1 MRKLVVSVLGILL
14 LTACASNTAEPQ
26 ASPTIQIT
34 LEVKSTEPVETIPP
48 PTATRTPTTIIQ
60 NVDSPTPTSD
70 ATPIPSLQ
78 LCSPLEIHPLEELP
92 EIIGDP
98 YDPPRPGREERH
110 HGIDF
115 GYYHY
120 QDRDSMLGEA
130 VQSILPGTAAS
141 VLDGQYPYGNMLI
154 VESTR
159 SDLPGDLLDKLEL
172 TEEQSLYVLY
182 AHLDQPPMVALGER
196 VVACQELGV
205 VGMSGNTDI
214 PHLHIETRL
223 GPAGQVF
230 ESMRFYD
237 TSATQEELDS
247 YVLWRTSGIFQH
259 FDPLVIVGSETL
271 PKETPQATLE
281 KNP

>member
-1 MRKLVVSVLGILL
+1 MRKLVVGVLGILL
-14 LTACASNTAEPQ
+14 LTACASNTAEPI
-26 ASPTIQIT
+26 ANPTNQIT
-34 LEVKSTEPVETIPP
+34 LEVKPTEPLETIPP
-48 PTATRTPTTIIQ
+48 PTATRTPTTIVQKI
-60 NVDSPTPTSD
+60 DIPTPTSD
-70 ATPIPSLQ
+70 RTPLPPIQ
-78 LCSPLEIHPLEELP
+78 LCSPLEIHTLEELQ

-120 QDRDSMLGEA
+120 QDRDSMLGEP

-159 SDLPGDLLDKLEL
+159 SDLPGDLLDKLDL
-172 TEEQSLYVLY
+172 PEEQSLYMLY

-196 VVACQELGV
+196 VAACQGLGV

-230 ESMRFYD
+230 KSMRFYD
-237 TSATQEELDS
+237 TSATQAELDT

-271 PKETPQATLE
+271 PKETPQATQE
-281 KNP
+281 ENP